1 MRRTRRLPHR
11 SRRLRKRTNRP
22 HHRHHQQSHRLRRH
36 SHRLRSRR
44 GTRRRAGRSARSGSD
59 CSAQQRLVEV
69 RFVRRAQR
77 SRLAEKPAS
86 PPPSALTAEQC
97 SAHESTSHR
106 ERRERHGGRTER
118 QSGKECL
125 RTRQTGFE
133 KLGVSTSARLG
144 LAQTSRIVRAA
155 LKELPTAVARLSW
168 SNPRS
173 SSSEPKLTFKL
184 GIKAKRVVLISTT
197 GTCDMSMVRM

>member
-1 MRRTRRLPHR
+1 MALRNEMARRAITQQQQQLVDQTQYGQARGG
-11 SRRLRKRTNRP
+11 TNRKG
-22 HHRHHQQSHRLRRH
+22 QS
-36 SHRLRSRR
+36 
-44 GTRRRAGRSARSGSD
+44 
-59 CSAQQRLVEV
+59 
-69 RFVRRAQR
+69 
-77 SRLAEKPAS
+77 
-86 PPPSALTAEQC
+86 
-97 SAHESTSHR
+97 
-106 ERRERHGGRTER
+106 
-118 QSGKECL
+118 L